1 MGKAL
6 PIWYTP
12 CRSCKL
18 RSSSQAVL
26 VESLF
31 RWMTQHFE
39 RRLPNTSYGWHD
51 ANTAAEAGGMTLEE
65 LERCFI
71 QVIVDDYQQAW
82 DPLRRQRRTV
92 LSRRGTEPERAAKPP
107 TQQQDTTETVGEQV
121 QTRKSPKCTSSGV
134 VSIDLKRFLHSG
146 KRSTHILAQPTAGA
160 TIGLPP
166 AQAVN
171 EVFSLLG
178 LSLLQLCPKNN

>member
-51 ANTAAEAGGMTLEE
+51 AKEAAEAGGMTLEE

-71 QVIVDDYQQAW
+71 QAIVDDYQQAW
-82 DPLRRQRRTV
+82 DPLRRQRRAV
-92 LSRRGTEPERAAKPP
+92 LW
-107 TQQQDTTETVGEQV
+107 EQSV
-121 QTRKSPKCTSSGV
+121 ATSGV
-134 VSIDLKRFLHSG
+134 PQYLGSPDDLKLLLMKATNRKTLHHG
-146 KRSTHILAQPTAGA
+146 YRVHD
-160 TIGLPP
+160 
-166 AQAVN
+166 
-171 EVFSLLG
+171 
-178 LSLLQLCPKNN
+178 